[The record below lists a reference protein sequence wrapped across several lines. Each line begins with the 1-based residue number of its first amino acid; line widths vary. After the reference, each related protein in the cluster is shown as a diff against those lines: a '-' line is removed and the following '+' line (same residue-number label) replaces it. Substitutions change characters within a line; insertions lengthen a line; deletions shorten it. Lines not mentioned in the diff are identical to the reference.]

1 MAHSTGDDGIRVMD
15 ERRELPPLPKFA
27 LEMGPLLVFFFAN
40 ARGERLA
47 ELFPTLAA
55 LGGPIFV
62 ATALFMTATAVSLVV
77 SYALTR
83 TVPLLPLLTGAVVL
97 AFGALTIWLQ
107 DELFI
112 KIKPTIINGGIG
124 AVLLVG
130 LALGRPLLRP
140 VFGAAFDLDD
150 EGWRKLTLRWGLF
163 FLALALL
170 NEAIWRTQTTDFWVA
185 FKVWG
190 MFPIT
195 LAFTLSQMPLIMRHS
210 RGADGPAGEGG

>member
-62 ATALFMTATAVSLVV
+62 ATALFMTATAVSLVI